1 MNRNAMIFEKINA
14 FTCLRRLSGVVFL
27 AAFCFGE
34 AWAQGP
40 VKVALTF
47 TPPTCHGNS
56 NGTATA
62 LASGGSAPY
71 VYLWSNGKQTPTITS
86 LPAGAYQVTVTDNT
100 GATIVGGIQVVQP
113 APLHFTATVN
123 VPSCNGF
130 TGTMTLFPFGGN
142 PPYDI
147 LWSNGTK
154 GATAGNLLPGVP
166 YSVRATDLKGCQL
179 DTTVFIPVIDSLS
192 VNLLIKKA
200 ECAGVDDGTATA
212 LVNPSGGNYHY
223 KWNVSP
229 ANAPQI
235 NNLAPGTFVAVT
247 VTDVV
252 TGCSGTANG
261 VIGTHTQVKVSV
273 TGTPTVF
280 CPNDKTGTATATAS
294 HGTAPYTYVW
304 QGPGVNYVPG
314 QTITGLGSGAY
325 AVTATDSR
333 GCTAVGSINIGVVS
347 GLNASFTYTKTCVTN
362 SFQVKFI
369 DKSTDPTS
377 TITGWQWNIT
387 WNGGSFSSS
396 QQNFPP
402 VQIPNL
408 SNVIARL
415 VVTSAAGCTDTL
427 VLPFKVDS
435 LLDYQVVT
443 KGYACDGGP
452 VPVTVVGNPTF
463 TYQWQPTDFLTF
475 NPGPQ
480 KVLANP
486 PTTKTYLLVVSN
498 GTCFDVDSVTIT
510 RQPLLTVAA
519 NDTTTCDTL
528 GVLTATTNVPAT
540 LVWTNLAG
548 DTINPLAA
556 PAGVYVVTATD
567 SYQCVRTD
575 TARVEVLA
583 PVATASVPPN
593 ACPNTPFELAALN
606 LNPADMLTYQWVANP
621 PLLLMV
627 NQFAANTS
635 AWGPAGTYTVT
646 LTVENQYGCMAQ
658 FVFSVNIQDSFDLTP
673 FISMEQ
679 SCTSTA
685 VSFVNSS
692 GFSGIWSFGV
702 GSDVSTLDSV
712 VYLYPAPGTY
722 MVTFDANAACVLPFS
737 QSLAVSGN
745 FFTVTAPD
753 ISICAPSANL
763 VATTSPPGATVTWTD
778 LAGVSVNPVGV
789 GSGVYI
795 ATATDLSGLCT
806 DTDTATVTLQDSID
820 ISSQVSVNENCNSTT
835 INFSNTSGQNG
846 TWNFGDNTT
855 STQNT

>member
-1 MNRNAMIFEKINA
+1 MNRNAMIFEKIHV
-14 FTCLRRLSGVVFL
+14 FTCLRRLSGVAFF
-27 AAFCFGE
+27 AAFCLGE
-34 AWAQGP
+34 TVAQGP

-47 TPPTCHGNS
+47 TPPTCHGDS
-56 NGTATA
+56 DGSATATA
-62 LASGGSAPY
+62 SGGTAPY
-71 VYLWSNGKQTPTITS
+71 NFLWSNGKQTPTITG
-86 LPAGAYQVTVTDNT
+86 LPSGNYQVTVADNT
-100 GATIVGGIQVVQP
+100 GATAVGGIQVVQP
-113 APLHFTATVN
+113 APLHFTVTVN
-123 VPSCNGF
+123 MPSCNGF
-130 TGTMTLFPFGGN
+130 PGTMTLFPTGGN

-166 YSVRATDLKGCQL
+166 YSVKATDLKGCQL
-179 DTTVFIPVIDSLS
+179 DTTVFLPLIDSLS
-192 VNLLIKKA
+192 VSLLIKKA
-200 ECAGVDDGTATA
+200 ECAGVEDGTATA

-229 ANAPQI
+229 NNTPQI
-235 NNLAPGTFVAVT
+235 KNLAPGTFVAVT

-252 TGCSGTANG
+252 TGCTGTASG
-261 VIGTHTQVKVSV
+261 VIGTHTQVKINV

-294 HGTAPYTYVW
+294 QGTAPYTYAW
-304 QGPGVNYVPG
+304 QGPGVNNVLG
-314 QTITGLGSGAY
+314 QTITGLGAGAY
-325 AVTATDSR
+325 AVTATDAR
-333 GCTAVGSINIGVVS
+333 GCTVVGSINIGVVS
-347 GLNASFTYTKTCVTN
+347 GLNASFSYTKTCVAN
-362 SFQVKFI
+362 SFQVKFT

-402 VQIPNL
+402 IQIPNQ
-408 SNVIARL
+408 SNGIARL

-435 LLDYQVVT
+435 LLDYKVVT
-443 KGYACDGGP
+443 QGYACDGGP
-452 VPVTVVGNPTF
+452 VPVTVVGSPAF

-480 KVLANP
+480 NVLANP
-486 PTTKTYLLVVSN
+486 PATKTYLLVVSN
-498 GTCFDVDSVTIT
+498 GSCFDVDSVTIT
-510 RQPLLTVAA
+510 RQPLLTVTA
-519 NDTTTCDTL
+519 NDTTTCDTV

-556 PAGVYVVTATD
+556 PAGIYVATATD
-567 SYQCVRTD
+567 SFHCVSTD

-593 ACPNTPFELAALN
+593 ACPNTPFELTSQN
-606 LNPADMLTYQWVANP
+606 LNPAFMLTYQWVANP

-646 LTVENQYGCMAQ
+646 LTVENQHGCTAQ
-658 FVFSVNIQDSFDLTP
+658 FVFPLSIQDSFDLTP
-673 FISMEQ
+673 YISMEQ
-679 SCTSTA
+679 ACTSMA
-685 VSFVNSS
+685 VTFVNSS
-692 GFSGIWSFGV
+692 GFSGIWDFGD
-702 GSDVSTLDSV
+702 GSGASTLDSV
-712 VYLYPAPGTY
+712 VYSYAAPGTY
-722 MVTFDANAACVLPFS
+722 TVTFDANAACVLFFS
-737 QSLAVSGN
+737 QPLTVSGD
-745 FFTVTAPD
+745 FLAVTAPD

-763 VATTSPPGATVTWTD
+763 VATTTQPATVTWTD
-778 LAGVSVNPVGV
+778 LSGSPVNPVGV
-789 GSGVYI
+789 GSGMYI

-806 DTDTATVTLQDSID
+806 DTATVTVTLQDSID
-820 ISSQVSVNENCNSTT
+820 ISSQVSVKENCNSTT
-835 INFSNTSGQNG
+835 INFLNT
-846 TWNFGDNTT
+846 
-855 STQNT
+855 